1 MVLKLVLEIFLYIIY
16 AWELNFFSGIKTPRN
31 LFGINLDIIPRRL
44 LLLLFVF
51 FLLFLI
57 LILLLL
63 NYCYYYIFLLI
74 LLLLLL
80 LFLLLLF
87 FFFIWHYYW
96 YYFILIGCE
105 CGVVC
110 WANLR
115 LTYRIKI
122 TKTLALA
129 LLLRLKLICYIII
142 INIIIFY
149 IIFCNRNFGPAH
161 RFFVNI
167 YRLFF
172 WTIDRVGTIYY
183 AYIFLYSYIYCI
195 LIIL

>member
-1 MVLKLVLEIFLYIIY
+1 
-16 AWELNFFSGIKTPRN
+16 
-31 LFGINLDIIPRRL
+31 L
-44 LLLLFVF
+44 LLLYF
-51 FLLFLI
+51 FI
-57 LILLLL
+57 NIIIIAII
-63 NYCYYYIFLLI
+63 IFI
-74 LLLLLL
+74 VII
-80 LFLLLLF
+80 

-105 CGVVC
+105 RGIVC

-129 LLLRLKLICYIII
+129 LLLRLKLIYYIII

-161 RFFVNI
+161 RFFANI

-183 AYIFLYSYIYCI
+183 AHIFLYSYIYCI